1 MSNTIAPAIPGLVA
15 GTWTID
21 PSHSEVSFSVRH
33 LMVSKVRGTFTTFA
47 GAITVG
53 ENPVDSAV
61 EVSIDVN
68 SIDTRD
74 VNRDTHLRSADFFE
88 VEKFPTI
95 NYRSTGVRVEGDRF
109 AVDGEL
115 SLHGVTKPVSLALE
129 FNGVAGDPWGGTRA
143 GFSAQTEISRDDF
156 GVDISM
162 PLDGGGVVVGDK
174 VKVYLEVEAV
184 LQPA

>member
-1 MSNTIAPAIPGLVA
+1 
-15 GTWTID
+15 
-21 PSHSEVSFSVRH
+21 
-33 LMVSKVRGTFTTFA
+33 MVSKVRGTFTTFE

-53 ENPVDSAV
+53 ENPLDSAV
-61 EVSIDVN
+61 EASIDLK

-74 VNRDTHLRSADFFE
+74 VNRDTHLRSADFFD
-88 VEKFPTI
+88 VEKFPTM

-109 AVDGEL
+109 ALDGEL

-143 GFSAQTEISRDDF
+143 GFSAQTEISRNDF

-184 LQPA
+184 LQQA